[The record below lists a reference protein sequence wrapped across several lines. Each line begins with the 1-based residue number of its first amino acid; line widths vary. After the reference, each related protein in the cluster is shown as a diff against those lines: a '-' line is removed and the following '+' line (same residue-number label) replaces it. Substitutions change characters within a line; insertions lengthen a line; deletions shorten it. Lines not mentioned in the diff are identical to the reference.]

1 MDINNLTLPQ
11 APSATIDTTE
21 LFKDKK
27 VILFGLPGA
36 FTPTCSSKQL
46 PGYEE
51 MFSKFQEKGILEIY
65 CVSVNDG
72 FVMSNWFKNQEIKN
86 VRWLADGSGLLTDR
100 LGMLC
105 KKDNLGFGLRS
116 WRYACVINNGIV
128 EQMFAE
134 EGKCDNHTE
143 DPYDISSPEN
153 VYEKL

>member
-1 MDINNLTLPQ
+1 MHINNLTIPQ
-11 APSATIDTTE
+11 APSATIDTTQ

-86 VRWLADGSGLLTDR
+86 YNRTYYICRFIIGFLVILSIYLFIQSLLA
-100 LGMLC
+100 
-105 KKDNLGFGLRS
+105 
-116 WRYACVINNGIV
+116 
-128 EQMFAE
+128 
-134 EGKCDNHTE
+134 
-143 DPYDISSPEN
+143 
-153 VYEKL
+153 